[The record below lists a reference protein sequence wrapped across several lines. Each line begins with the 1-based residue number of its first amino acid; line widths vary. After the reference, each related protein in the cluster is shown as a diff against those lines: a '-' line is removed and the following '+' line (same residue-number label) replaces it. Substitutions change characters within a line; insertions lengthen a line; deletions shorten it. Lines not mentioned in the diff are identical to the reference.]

1 MSMRDYSLQKGRT
14 EENVPRAAGGH
25 DPGDANGSGSGPCRC
40 EPSGTCFSPSPV
52 RHSRCEDGMSH
63 NRAGLAVAAEVMGL
77 QPSPEEEAAQ
87 RSRVRSL
94 AIPSFRLANVG
105 ITF

>member
-1 MSMRDYSLQKGRT
+1 
-14 EENVPRAAGGH
+14 
-25 DPGDANGSGSGPCRC
+25 
-40 EPSGTCFSPSPV
+40 
-52 RHSRCEDGMSH
+52 MSH